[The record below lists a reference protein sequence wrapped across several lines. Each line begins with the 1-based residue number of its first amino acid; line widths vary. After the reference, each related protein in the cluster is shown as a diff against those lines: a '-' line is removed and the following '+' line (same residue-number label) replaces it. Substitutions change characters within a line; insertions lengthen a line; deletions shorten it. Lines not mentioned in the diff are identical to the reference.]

1 MTTDTLTTSLSRA
14 FEQGIAVFQG
24 KGTRD
29 AFFAFLADD
38 VLVIDEDTPFV
49 LDRAAFSD
57 HIDFHLS
64 GIWDSVGWVPR
75 EVRFEVFG
83 TSGVISGSFTFR
95 GKPRDGGFRLRHG
108 NFSMMC
114 ALIAGQWR
122 ALTFTL
128 SPLQSH
134 ILDASPG

>member
-1 MTTDTLTTSLSRA
+1 MSDSATAAALQQA
-14 FEQGIAVFQG
+14 FEQGLAVFQG
-24 KGTRD
+24 KGTRE

-64 GIWDSVGWVPR
+64 GIWDSVAWMPR
-75 EVRFEVFG
+75 DTRIEVLG
-83 TSGVISGSFTFR
+83 TSGVISGAFTFR

-108 NFSMMC
+108 NFSLLC
-114 ALIAGQWR
+114 VLHSGVWR
-122 ALTFTL
+122 AMTFTL

>member
-1 MTTDTLTTSLSRA
+1 MAATATTPSLAQA

-24 KGTRD
+24 KGTRE

-64 GIWDSVGWVPR
+64 GIWDSVAWMPR
-75 EVRFEVFG
+75 ETRFEVLG
-83 TSGVISGSFTFR
+83 TSGVISGLFTFR

-114 ALIAGQWR
+114 ALVSGEWR

-134 ILDASPG
+134 VLDASPG